1 MAGSLQM
8 ACYTAVWFRDF
19 QDLPVLAICACAVTI
34 LFSCCGCHILF
45 LASSIRTVTAL
56 ICCSNYL
63 RLHRRLLL
71 VLLVLLLLLLLW
83 LRLLR
88 PSRTDQA
95 RRNVLLDAFFQALC
109 RPSNVALLTCTA
121 EKVND
126 VTHAFCWKYVFLA
139 RVERSTGRKSADR
152 LAVGKSIN
160 RSPVDP
166 IPESSW
172 LGAEPRK
179 AYKHLVLFSLLTSA
193 HRLAFQGL
201 LYNTADNRSRVAIL
215 LKNRLQRLHFT
226 IEISGAYTGGV
237 HRCQWTPLEVS
248 SFVSLTFKF
257 NGICM
262 PAHCGRARFRDRSA
276 VFHNSSHAHACMRRS
291 FNFQGSDRCRAR
303 KTV

>member
-8 ACYTAVWFRDF
+8 TCYADLWFWDF
-19 QDLPVLAICACAVTI
+19 QDLPVLAICACAVTV
-34 LFSCCGCHILF
+34 LFSCCRCHDLF

-56 ICCSNYL
+56 ICCSLHL
-63 RLHRRLLL
+63 RRPPLL
-71 VLLVLLLLLLLW
+71 VLLVLLLLLLLLW

-95 RRNVLLDAFFQALC
+95 RRNVLLDAFFQVLC
-109 RPSNVALLTCTA
+109 CPSNVALLTCTA

-126 VTHAFCWKYVFLA
+126 VTHVFCWKYVFLA
-139 RVERSTGRKSADR
+139 RVEHSADRKSADR

-172 LGAEPRK
+172 RGAEPRK
-179 AYKHLVLFSLLTSA
+179 AYDYLVLFTLLTSA

-226 IEISGAYTGGV
+226 VKILWRADLPCALHKWANKGDFLAGGRITV
-237 HRCQWTPLEVS
+237 LPRVQARECRLPINCCGEHILLLPD
-248 SFVSLTFKF
+248 SFVHERQLP
-257 NGICM
+257 IILIL
-262 PAHCGRARFRDRSA
+262 H
-276 VFHNSSHAHACMRRS
+276 
-291 FNFQGSDRCRAR
+291 R
-303 KTV
+303 KMQWGM